1 MKLTLLQ
8 DLVCPCG
15 GDLELTRV
23 LESESNS
30 SQNPTDIMSGW
41 LRCGKCRENFPII
54 EGVPR
59 DTLDPLRSTLK
70 REYPEF
76 FSNAVE
82 HSETEPFAGYES
94 KLRTMR
100 SFGYESATLL
110 RFPTGRGSQ
119 LSLVLRLLSAGEPTR
134 KGLIGC
140 GLR

>member
-23 LESESNS
+23 LESESNN

-41 LRCGKCRENFPII
+41 LRCGKCGENFPII
-54 EGVPR
+54 KGVPR
-59 DTLDPLRSTLK
+59 MLLDPLRSTLK

-82 HSETEPFAGYES
+82 HSEAEPFAG
-94 KLRTMR
+94 
-100 SFGYESATLL
+100 
-110 RFPTGRGSQ
+110 
-119 LSLVLRLLSAGEPTR
+119 
-134 KGLIGC
+134 
-140 GLR
+140 